1 MPPRIVV
8 RQPRCEE
15 EGVSQ
20 RRSMETRN
28 GTAGER
34 FALARVA
41 DMKNIHLDDRD
52 IQTLSKALKAYA
64 ATGENEAVER
74 ILAKVAE
81 ATDDEITEA
90 TLLIG

>member
-1 MPPRIVV
+1 
-8 RQPRCEE
+8 
-15 EGVSQ
+15 
-20 RRSMETRN
+20 
-28 GTAGER
+28 
-34 FALARVA
+34 
-41 DMKNIHLDDRD
+41 MKNIHLDDRD

-64 ATGENEAVER
+64 ATGETEAVER